1 MALAVWTELIW
12 RKKSGSSSLQ
22 SNITRPTRSQT
33 RRTKSSSSDKCPEM
47 SATRLKW
54 ERRSKKKGEEAGSR
68 KRKSKRKRK
77 LEAALTK
84 ITSHFQAGQT
94 ESGRREN
101 VKLHVADGLI
111 WSLFH
116 SQITPN
122 PKYLQFEIWCKN
134 DSIQKHLMTFWG
146 NKHTSFGSVH
156 TVKGQGGR

>member
-1 MALAVWTELIW
+1 
-12 RKKSGSSSLQ
+12 
-22 SNITRPTRSQT
+22 
-33 RRTKSSSSDKCPEM
+33 M

-54 ERRSKKKGEEAGSR
+54 ERRSKKKEEEAGSR
-68 KRKSKRKRK
+68 KRKRK

-94 ESGRREN
+94 ESGLREN

-122 PKYLQFEIWCKN
+122 PKYLQFEI
-134 DSIQKHLMTFWG
+134 
-146 NKHTSFGSVH
+146 
-156 TVKGQGGR
+156 

>member
-1 MALAVWTELIW
+1 MSRDV
-12 RKKSGSSSLQ
+12 
-22 SNITRPTRSQT
+22 SNTSEVGEKEEEGGRV
-33 RRTKSSSSDKCPEM
+33 RRRE
-47 SATRLKW
+47 
-54 ERRSKKKGEEAGSR
+54 R
-68 KRKSKRKRK
+68 KRKRKRK

-122 PKYLQFEIWCKN
+122 PKYLQFEI
-134 DSIQKHLMTFWG
+134 
-146 NKHTSFGSVH
+146 
-156 TVKGQGGR
+156 